1 MKNLTFYTLGDP
13 FEGLATVIEYTTGKV
28 VENNSTDIAAIN
40 ESTYDKIVVLFWVG
54 AALYLFLGIVAII
67 GNGLVL
73 YTALGEFNMGPL
85 GHLDNVI
92 KSLAVADMLYG
103 LIGVPC
109 KLSADYYV
117 CKLSVTEEYI
127 ITNCKFNNS

>member
-1 MKNLTFYTLGDP
+1 MNNLSFYTLGDP
-13 FEGLATVIEYTTGKV
+13 LEDFATVIKNTISEVSETETFATIKQ
-28 VENNSTDIAAIN
+28 
-40 ESTYDKIVVLFWVG
+40 STYEKIVVLFWVG
-54 AALYLFLGIVAII
+54 AVLYLLFGIVAII

-117 CKLSVTEEYI
+117 CK
-127 ITNCKFNNS
+127 

>member
-1 MKNLTFYTLGDP
+1 MQDSTFDPLGSPLTVFAAAIENTTSQ
-13 FEGLATVIEYTTGKV
+13 GLANI
-28 VENNSTDIAAIN
+28 STEFATFK
-40 ESTYDKIVVLFWVG
+40 ESTYDKIFALFWIG
-54 AALYLFLGIVAII
+54 AALYLFLGIVATI

-85 GHLDNVI
+85 GHLNNVI

-117 CKLSVTEEYI
+117 CKLE
-127 ITNCKFNNS
+127 